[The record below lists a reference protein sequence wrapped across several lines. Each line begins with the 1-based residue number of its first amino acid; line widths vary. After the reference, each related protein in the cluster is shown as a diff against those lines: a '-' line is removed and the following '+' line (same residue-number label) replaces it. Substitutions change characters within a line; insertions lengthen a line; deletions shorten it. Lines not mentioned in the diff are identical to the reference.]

1 MTLHNKLG
9 KTLATGLLA
18 LVAACGNKGTISKP
32 ILLNQANRPVAVD
45 VLTYTPQLLTYRLTE
60 NHAVTVP
67 QNYSHGVKSAFFID
81 RDGDKAIDE
90 LLFTDQ
96 KLASVGDLDVAQLPG
111 KDVRYFVV
119 EGTTPEQY
127 VFENVSPQ
135 ILTRAEMDAKS
146 HILDSFRT
154 MMK

>member
-1 MTLHNKLG
+1 MTLRNKLG
-9 KTLATGLLA
+9 KTIATGLLG
-18 LVAACGNKGTISKP
+18 LVASCGNKGTISKP
-32 ILLNQANRPVAVD
+32 ILLNQTNRPVAVA
-45 VLTYTPQLLTYRLTE
+45 VLTYTPQLLTYKLTE
-60 NHAVTVP
+60 NHAVKVP

-90 LLFTDQ
+90 LLFTYQ
-96 KLASVGDLDVAQLPG
+96 KLTSIGDLDVAQLSG
-111 KDVRYFVV
+111 KAVHYFVV

-146 HILDSFRT
+146 HIVHSFHT